1 LDNIKRHSL
10 DLATKGMTLVE
21 LVVAIVA
28 GSMIALVISS
38 LSLDLFAGLTRGQT
52 ETTMLMESQ
61 LILSDITEDFR
72 TSSAILATNTISD
85 SHAPSEGWNT
95 SNENLILIAS
105 EPAIG
110 VDRNFIIDPL
120 TGGPY
125 RNEYILFADNNV
137 LRKRILANPNAIGN
151 IARTSCPPLYV
162 SSTCPEDS
170 ILTEHFHQLN
180 FIFYD
185 QDGAETTDP
194 TLGRSIEINIHLRKN
209 VFGELITADN
219 RIRMT
224 LRNASLN

>member
-1 LDNIKRHSL
+1 
-10 DLATKGMTLVE
+10 MTLVE

-110 VDRNFIIDPL
+110 VDRNFIIDL
-120 TGGPY
+120 I
-125 RNEYILFADNNV
+125 EM
-137 LRKRILANPNAIGN
+137 
-151 IARTSCPPLYV
+151 
-162 SSTCPEDS
+162 ST
-170 ILTEHFHQLN
+170 
-180 FIFYD
+180 FY
-185 QDGAETTDP
+185 
-194 TLGRSIEINIHLRKN
+194 S
-209 VFGELITADN
+209 LIT
-219 RIRMT
+219 MY
-224 LRNASLN
+224 